1 MKPKQPIQKIRYF
14 LIFFI
19 FALSISGLTAIPL
32 EWEVSLLNDI
42 FAKNAN
48 FLTAKF
54 PTLSYWVGL
63 VNKGLN
69 ETFDNYPFIAYG
81 TDWLAFGHFVIA
93 IFFIGPLKDPIKNI
107 WVIEVGMIASL
118 LVIPWAFIFGAVR
131 GIPLFW
137 RLIDCSFGILGL
149 VPLYVARKLTI
160 NLSSEYTAG

>member
-1 MKPKQPIQKIRYF
+1 MKPKQPIQKIRYI

-19 FALSISGLTAIPL
+19 FALSVSGLTAIPL

-42 FAKNAN
+42 FTKNAN

-54 PTLSYWVGL
+54 PTLYYWVGL
-63 VNKGLN
+63 VHKGLN

-81 TDWLAFGHFVIA
+81 TDWLAFGHFMLA

-107 WVIEVGMIASL
+107 WVIELGMIACL
-118 LVIPWAFIFGAVR
+118 LVIPWALIFGAVR

-137 RLIDCSFGILGL
+137 RLIDCSFGILGI
-149 VPLYVARKLTI
+149 VPLYVARKLTL
-160 NLSSEYTAG
+160 NLSSEYTQG